1 MCHQT
6 VSLIARHLEANGI
19 PTVIMG
25 CGKDIVEHV
34 GAPRFLFSDFPLGNA
49 AGKPNDIES
58 QAYTMELALKV
69 LETAVGPRTTMQ
81 SPLRWSEDAS
91 WKLDFSNIEQMSDE
105 EIARRR
111 AEFDRN
117 KQIAKARRE
126 RDIKAAAA
134 E

>member
-1 MCHQT
+1 M
-6 VSLIARHLEANGI
+6 SLIARHLEANGI

-69 LETAVGPRTTMQ
+69 LETAVGPRTTKQ

>member
-1 MCHQT
+1 M
-6 VSLIARHLEANGI
+6 SLIARYLEENGI

-25 CGKDIVEHV
+25 CAKDIVEHV

-49 AGKPNDIES
+49 AGKPDDVGS
-58 QAYTMELALKV
+58 QAFTMDLALKV
-69 LETAVGPRTTMQ
+69 LESAIGPRTTVQ
-81 SPLRWSEDAS
+81 SPLRWSDDAS

-117 KQIAKARRE
+117 KQIAKERRE

>member
-1 MCHQT
+1 
-6 VSLIARHLEANGI
+6 
-19 PTVIMG
+19 MG

-69 LETAVGPRTTMQ
+69 LETAVGPRTTVQ

-117 KQIAKARRE
+117 KQIAKERRE

>member
-1 MCHQT
+1 M
-6 VSLIARHLEANGI
+6 SLIARHLEANGI

-49 AGKPNDIES
+49 AGKPNDIQS
-58 QAYTMELALKV
+58 QAFTMELALKV
-69 LETAVGPRTTMQ
+69 LESAVGPRTTVQ

-105 EIARRR
+105 EIGRRR

-117 KQIAKARRE
+117 KQIAKERRE